1 MNLYL
6 DDDSVKAHLVALLR
20 RSGHDVQ
27 IPSEVEMSGSSDARH
42 LERAAQH
49 GQVILTRN
57 YADFLELHDV
67 VQATKGRHPGIIVV
81 RFDNDPTRDLTDR
94 GIVVAIGKLD
104 ASGIPIANELHIL
117 NHWR

>member
-20 RSGHDVQ
+20 RAGHDVQ
-27 IPSEVEMSGSSDARH
+27 IPSETGKSGSSDARH
-42 LERAAQH
+42 LEHAAQQ
-49 GQVILTRN
+49 GLVILTRN

-67 VQATKGRHPGIIVV
+67 VQATGGRHLCVIVV

-94 GIVVAIGKLD
+94 GIVTAIGRLE
-104 ASGIPIANELHIL
+104 ASGVPIANELHTL

>member
-20 RSGHDVQ
+20 RAGHDVQ
-27 IPSEVEMSGSSDARH
+27 IPWEVGMSGSSDARH
-42 LERAAQH
+42 LERAARQ
-49 GQVILTRN
+49 GLVILTRN

-67 VQATKGRHPGIIVV
+67 VQATEGRHPGIIVV
-81 RFDNDPTRDLTDR
+81 RFDNDSTRDLTDR
-94 GIVVAIGKLD
+94 GIVVAIGKLE